1 MSCFLGWWLSM
12 EKKNLW
18 KKFQKGKT
26 ARKKDRIWKLQSRN
40 QSQRDKKKKKRR
52 KETNQKSSETRGWK
66 AVRKSIRGFN
76 LFIKNTNEYWQWT
89 PHPRSG
95 LFFFL
100 TNYNCLSELHKPH
113 LSMLSVIKYT
123 LGYFSFWQWTSV
135 CAIYSTGTFPYALV
149 VAIGTE

>member
-1 MSCFLGWWLSM
+1 MFSWLMTLNGKKKIFQKKISKGENCK
-12 EKKNLW
+12 EKKIEFGNYKVEISL
-18 KKFQKGKT
+18 KGT
-26 ARKKDRIWKLQSRN
+26 
-40 QSQRDKKKKKRR
+40 KKKRR

-113 LSMLSVIKYT
+113 LSMLSVITYT